1 MYVESTEKEQKAFAE
16 IKQQEIAAHADIS
29 EQEESETKLNEI
41 DKQAEQFEDAK
52 KDRDV
57 EWKRNVMRVEHSKR
71 EQRENQDPRMET
83 GGNTGNM
90 ESWKGQQCGIMQ
102 DILKDW
108 KKRKKIQESRN

>member
-1 MYVESTEKEQKAFAE
+1 
-16 IKQQEIAAHADIS
+16 
-29 EQEESETKLNEI
+29 
-41 DKQAEQFEDAK
+41 
-52 KDRDV
+52 
-57 EWKRNVMRVEHSKR
+57 MRVKHSKW
-71 EQRENQDPRMET
+71 EQRENQDPRAET